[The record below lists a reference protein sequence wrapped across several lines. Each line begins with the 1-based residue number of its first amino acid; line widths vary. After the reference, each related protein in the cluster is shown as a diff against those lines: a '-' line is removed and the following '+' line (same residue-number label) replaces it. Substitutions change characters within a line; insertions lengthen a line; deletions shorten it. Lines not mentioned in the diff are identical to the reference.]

1 MRAVSTS
8 ALVRRTLHPLMIP
21 RKSLAEPVTAGSSSA
36 FSADHGG
43 ISPVVPRSRKQ
54 ASMAPLLFCPA
65 GLEEAGMQGRG
76 ALFVG
81 LRWLRLLRW
90 QAKGYQVEVLLA
102 EFRLCGWWGLPVS
115 AWEALASYWSRV
127 LGAVCPEGR
136 YRIPFKDSPPSLACT
151 PLSFPTY
158 QAGSPRSLA
167 LRQAAEQMLSRDTLD
182 IIFDPSSGFSSCLFL
197 VGKVTVSWRLVFDL
211 SYLNEFVLQPPFM
224 MGTVASVLPRGGF
237 PSFHCPNW
245 CVFQNTRSSGI
256 KEAFVVPVGWGS
268 LPVRG
273 PVPWGVNYP
282 SSLPQ
287 GVCRGLYMGS
297 VPRDFAFR
305 VPERLAGPRL
315 LGGRGQKQTFRICSG
330 FVTPSG
336 SC

>member
-1 MRAVSTS
+1 MLSGSKALEFLGGQGVTALGNLVLSRRDSLLLDVGSTVPADEVARLRYADLPLSTGLFPSPLLDSALSKMRAVSTS

-127 LGAVCPEGR
+127 LGAVSPEGR

-237 PSFHCPNW
+237 PSFHRPN
-245 CVFQNTRSSGI
+245 
-256 KEAFVVPVGWGS
+256 
-268 LPVRG
+268 
-273 PVPWGVNYP
+273 
-282 SSLPQ
+282 
-287 GVCRGLYMGS
+287 
-297 VPRDFAFR
+297 
-305 VPERLAGPRL
+305 
-315 LGGRGQKQTFRICSG
+315 
-330 FVTPSG
+330 
-336 SC
+336 